1 MGYYIKTEC
10 MSVGYDGHPVV
21 KDICICLKKGEIL
34 TLIGPNGAGKSTVL
48 KSIARQLAL
57 ISGVVYLDE
66 KDMMALSGQA
76 LSRKMAVVFTDRLK
90 SEMMTCEDVAATGR
104 YPYTGRFG
112 ILSEADYKVVRVSM

>member
-48 KSIARQLAL
+48 YIWMKRI
-57 ISGVVYLDE
+57 
-66 KDMMALSGQA
+66 
-76 LSRKMAVVFTDRLK
+76 
-90 SEMMTCEDVAATGR
+90 
-104 YPYTGRFG
+104 
-112 ILSEADYKVVRVSM
+112 